1 MNTNK
6 LTAIRGAVLSFKADP
21 FFHDM
26 KDCLVYK
33 EDAVIVM
40 DTETAKIVKFGDS
53 KDIIPTLD
61 KQIEVKNYG
70 KDSLIVPGF
79 IDSHVHYPQTEMIA
93 AYGEQLIDWLN
104 NYTFIVEQGFKNKE
118 HAKEVAEV
126 FLKEQLRNGVTSA
139 TTYCTVFPQSV
150 DAIFE
155 TAAKYNM
162 KIMAGK
168 VCMDRNAPEAL
179 LDTAQIAYDEST
191 ALINKWHGKGRAE
204 YVITPRFAPTSTP
217 DQLEAMKALADEH
230 PDMMIQT
237 HVSENINEVA
247 WVKELFPQSK
257 DAIFE
262 TAAKYN
268 MKIMAGKVCMDRNAP
283 EALLDTAQIAYDE
296 STALINKWHG
306 KGRAEYVITPRFAPT
321 STPDQLE
328 AMKALA
334 DEHPDMMIQTHV
346 SENINEVAWVKE
358 LFPQS
363 KDYTDVYAKYNLV
376 RRRAVYGHGIHL
388 TERELDVFSETGA
401 AVAHCPTSNFFLG
414 SGYLNV
420 RKLKDEKRPVHVG
433 MGTDLGAGTSFSMLQ
448 TMNEAYKAAQ
458 MNGKPYTSLHA
469 FFLAGKGT
477 ADALGLG
484 DKLGQIKEGMDADIA
499 VLNLKSTPIIE
510 YRMKYAKDLEEALFI
525 QMTLADDR
533 AVSATY
539 VAGKEVY
546 SAK

>member
-40 DTETAKIVKFGDS
+40 DTETAKIVKFGDA

-191 ALINKWHGKGRAE
+191 ALINKWHGR
-204 YVITPRFAPTSTP
+204 
-217 DQLEAMKALADEH
+217 
-230 PDMMIQT
+230 
-237 HVSENINEVA
+237 
-247 WVKELFPQSK
+247 
-257 DAIFE
+257 
-262 TAAKYN
+262 
-268 MKIMAGKVCMDRNAP
+268 
-283 EALLDTAQIAYDE
+283 
-296 STALINKWHG
+296 
-306 KGRAEYVITPRFAPT
+306 GRAEYVITPRFAPT